1 MTRYDI
7 CIYVNLIKIQILHTC
22 SIIISAFNYYIS
34 RFIKFQKT
42 KLWPSSLYF
51 EKILGQKSAF
61 HICFISNIQY
71 LLDYLTVSYS
81 YNYESQPERNYQT
94 RCCWQALWKSNRR
107 LWREEF
113 QKYVGCKRVYQQTS
127 QGNLKVNPNLWEAF
141 RNYSR

>member
-22 SIIISAFNYYIS
+22 SIIISAFKYYIS

-61 HICFISNIQY
+61 HICFVPNIQY
-71 LLDYLTVSYS
+71 LLDYLTVRYTGCLKKKWDLF
-81 YNYESQPERNYQT
+81 YDLYLQQI
-94 RCCWQALWKSNRR
+94 K
-107 LWREEF
+107 
-113 QKYVGCKRVYQQTS
+113 QKYAEYTFHLNGGIHS
-127 QGNLKVNPNLWEAF
+127 SI
-141 RNYSR
+141 RNMK